1 MAPKRKRK
9 HPRTFIVKER
19 ELVRSVWWKKAWSK
33 ILFLFVLAVF
43 ILGYPGHNVY
53 MRNGETIPEVPLEQH
68 PSISLPSP
76 APYPV
81 NTTGFFPGSAITAS
95 GIVILDIN
103 SGVFLYKRNELEPLF
118 PASTTKIMTALV
130 AFDQFQLDDV
140 LTVKEIPTEGQM
152 MGLVLG
158 EKMTFENLLYGALI
172 HSGNDAAYVI
182 ADNFP
187 GGVASFVAAMNEK
200 AVELHLTGT
209 HFTNPV
215 GYDDPEH
222 RMTPIDLARLASF
235 ALNNKTIAKMVSI
248 PQITISDVSHTYFH
262 ALKNVNELLGKIPG
276 VGGIKTGWTEQAGEN
291 LVSLVDRNNHK
302 VIIVLLKSQDRFGET
317 AILIDW
323 IFGNHAWETIT
334 PPVPVE

>member
-1 MAPKRKRK
+1 MARNRKRK
-9 HPRTFIVKER
+9 HPRTFIVKEIVPPR
-19 ELVRSVWWKKAWSK
+19 GIWWKKSLSK
-33 ILFLFVLAVF
+33 ILFLFVLGLL

-53 MRNGETIPEVPLEQH
+53 MRNTASLPEVPQDQH
-68 PSISLPSP
+68 PAIVLPTP

-103 SGVFLYKRNELEPLF
+103 SSVFLYKRNELEPLF

-130 AFDQFQLDDV
+130 AFDHFQLDDV
-140 LTVKEIPTEGQM
+140 LTVKNLPDDGQM
-152 MGLVLG
+152 MGLVPG

-182 ADNFP
+182 ADNYP
-187 GGVASFVAAMNEK
+187 GGVPAFVAAMNTK
-200 AVELHLTGT
+200 ATELHLTGS

-248 PQITISDVSHTYFH
+248 PQITISDVTHTYFH

-323 IFGNHAWETIT
+323 IFGNHTWEIIT